1 MSLRRLAQ
9 ANNAAVHTGSPR
21 SPESNSGKDSPRM
34 SLPSTPRNRTF
45 ISAYRSPASTPSIS
59 SSIPFDWEAARSR
72 KPAPYGTPG
81 QNRVRGAGTPV
92 KRVVREKGF
101 VERITSIPSRVA
113 FEISLF
119 PHNVPLPEAAT
130 LGRLVGGVLHF
141 LHFCVRVSQSR
152 KVPDSDLGWED
163 MYHEDEGTS
172 WFDWTTPVTV
182 LLLAGAFLNAVY
194 LFTRIK
200 VYRLHK
206 RAELVS
212 SPNARFVSA
221 QPLEVRSLGSR
232 MRHGIACCWRW
243 LLGMELPTRGGGR
256 TARVQ
261 QLEVWAPGRF
271 ETVLFTVYSPAHA
284 VLWMGTGTGNWMGT
298 TAAMGLVWAQLHG
311 LVCWY
316 AQLVKDKE
324 IVAAEVMSEYNA
336 GFVYPRVMPVR
347 RDVAVMTHEAE
358 IV

>member
-34 SLPSTPRNRTF
+34 SLPSTPRNRTC

-72 KPAPYGTPG
+72 KPAPYGTLG

-172 WFDWTTPVTV
+172 WFDWTTPTAQAGGAGVVSECTICVCAAAGGAVTGVAHAAWDCV
-182 LLLAGAFLNAVY
+182 LLAVAAGHGAADAGGRKDGAGAAAGGVGARAIRDGAVHGVLAGARGAVDGDGDGE
-194 LFTRIK
+194 LDGDDGGDGAG
-200 VYRLHK
+200 VGAAA
-206 RAELVS
+206 RAGVLVRAAGEGQGDRCGRGDERVQRGLCV
-212 SPNARFVSA
+212 PAGDAGPAGCGGDDARGGDCVA
-221 QPLEVRSLGSR
+221 QPLRNSFHENPDSL
-232 MRHGIACCWRW
+232 
-243 LLGMELPTRGGGR
+243 RG
-256 TARVQ
+256 
-261 QLEVWAPGRF
+261 L
-271 ETVLFTVYSPAHA
+271 
-284 VLWMGTGTGNWMGT
+284 
-298 TAAMGLVWAQLHG
+298 
-311 LVCWY
+311 
-316 AQLVKDKE
+316 
-324 IVAAEVMSEYNA
+324 
-336 GFVYPRVMPVR
+336 
-347 RDVAVMTHEAE
+347 
-358 IV
+358 